1 MEPRLML
8 QTAVALLAITAAGG
22 LLMAAT
28 RFKGRPRPP
37 SSIAML
43 HGLLAGAGLTL
54 VLYPALT
61 VGIPAG
67 AWFGLVLLIVAAGV
81 GLILNLKYHDKQLEL
96 PIWLILVHAGVA
108 VVGFLFLAIAAW
120 R

>member
-1 MEPRLML
+1 ML
-8 QTAVALLAITAAGG
+8 QTAAVLFAVAAAGG
-22 LLMAAT
+22 LLMTAI
-28 RFKGRPRPP
+28 RLKGAPRPP
-37 SSIAML
+37 SSLAML

-61 VGIPAG
+61 VGIPGG
-67 AWFGLVLLIVAAGV
+67 AWFGLVLLVAAAAG
-81 GLILNLKYHDKQLEL
+81 GLVLNLRYHDKQIAL
-96 PIWLILVHAGVA
+96 PIWLVMVHAGIA

>member
-1 MEPRLML
+1 MDPRLML
-8 QTAVALLAITAAGG
+8 QTAVVLLAITAAGG
-22 LLMAAT
+22 LLMAAI
-28 RFKGRPRPP
+28 RFKGRPHPP
-37 SSIAML
+37 SWLAML

-67 AWFGLVLLIVAAGV
+67 AWIGVVLLIAAAGG
-81 GLILNLKYHDKQLEL
+81 GLILNLSYHWKQLEL
-96 PIWLILVHAGVA
+96 PIWLILAHAAIA
-108 VVGFLFLAIAAW
+108 VIGFVFLAIAAW

>member
-1 MEPRLML
+1 ML
-8 QTAVALLAITAAGG
+8 QTAVVLFAIAAVGG
-22 LLMAAT
+22 LLMAAI

-37 SSIAML
+37 SSFAML

-61 VGIPAG
+61 VGIPG
-67 AWFGLVLLIVAAGV
+67 AAWLGLVLLIVAAAG
-81 GLILNLKYHDKQLEL
+81 GLILNLRYHDKQIEL

-108 VVGFLFLAIAAW
+108 IAGFVLLAIAAW

>member
-1 MEPRLML
+1 MDPRLML
-8 QTAVALLAITAAGG
+8 QTAVVIFAIAAAGG
-22 LLMAAT
+22 LLMAAI
-28 RFKGRPRPP
+28 RFKGAPRPP

-67 AWFGLVLLIVAAGV
+67 AWFGLLLLVAAAGG
-81 GLILNLKYHDKQLEL
+81 GLILNLKYHEKQLAL
-96 PIWLILVHAGVA
+96 PIWLIMTHAGIA
-108 VVGFLFLAIAAW
+108 IVGFIFLAISAW

>member
-1 MEPRLML
+1 MDPRLML
-8 QTAVALLAITAAGG
+8 QTAVVIFAIAAAGG
-22 LLMAAT
+22 LLMAAI
-28 RFKGRPRPP
+28 RFKGAPRPP

-54 VLYPALT
+54 VLYAALT

-67 AWFGLVLLIVAAGV
+67 AWFGLVLLIVAAGG
-81 GLILNLKYHDKQLEL
+81 GLILNLNYHEKQIAL
-96 PIWLILVHAGVA
+96 PIWLIMVHAGVA
-108 VVGFLFLAIAAW
+108 VVGFIFLAIAAW